1 MLSRRTFPFAL
12 LASSLLHSIV
22 VGVLLLAS
30 LWNARR
36 FEKPALAT
44 LDSRVPPN
52 AMKAERPIAEGTS
65 VIVAPLE
72 EGAELNR
79 ASLDELESPV
89 SDNSLNQLARKQLA
103 TEAKRAEELDPE
115 QQFRKLQAASKR
127 LSQLSS
133 DKSVT
138 EMSDRIRQV
147 FQLHERATKPAA
159 DAEENERFDPE
170 SAQLHD
176 VLQERTDDG
185 QERYSAVLIDAKG
198 LTSKIPLTPEE
209 GKKLHRMMQLIK
221 SNPLLERVYRELA
234 MPLLDQLLK
243 KPAVEIDGS
252 NKK

>member
-1 MLSRRTFPFAL
+1 MLARRTFSLAL
-12 LASSLLHSIV
+12 FASSLLHSIV

-30 LWNARR
+30 VWNTRR
-36 FEKPALAT
+36 FQRSVLAT
-44 LDSRVPPN
+44 LDSRVPQN
-52 AMKAERPIAEGTS
+52 ALRTEHPVADGTS

-103 TEAKRAEELDPE
+103 TETKRADELDPE
-115 QQFRKLQAASKR
+115 QQFNKLQTASKR

-138 EMSDRIRQV
+138 EMSDKLRLV
-147 FQLHERATKPAA
+147 FQLPERATHPASNA
-159 DAEENERFDPE
+159 DENERFDPE

-176 VLQERTDDG
+176 VFKESTDDG
-185 QERYSAVLIDAKG
+185 HDRYSAVLIDAKG

-234 MPLLDQLLK
+234 MPLLDQLMK
-243 KPAVEIDGS
+243 KPPADEQVPA
-252 NKK
+252 K